1 STPYSSTVTVVHST
15 PSATAAAAQ
24 RDVAAGK
31 AAAGGISRSSIT
43 AQKILDIIG
52 EVPPGRAQTTDT
64 RAFVNPYELSSP
76 YAVRMRPAT
85 PQRRR
90 ELVPV
95 SLRLS
100 RSSVTPA
107 KPTTTS
113 STAKAATKGSVLD
126 SIASAAP
133 PAIQAKLAATQTAKQ
148 PMSLPA
154 AAAKQAALGAKD
166 TNLPAFAF
174 ALSNASASPP
184 PITVGAM
191 AVEPARLPSFGFDLA
206 RKPQPAFTATPSKSQ
221 GTANNTWSQN
231 VFASAAPKSGEWT
244 CDICELK
251 NPDSATKCTVC
262 DAAKPAP
269 TTTTL
274 SASSSWSQ
282 NVFATTAA
290 KNGEWTCDVCELK
303 NADSAAKCTVCDAA
317 RPASMSAALA
327 PAAPVK
333 NSWSQS
339 VLSSVSSKSGEW
351 TCDVCELKN
360 PDSAAKCTVCDAQRP
375 GAQASTSVSAS
386 ASASTPTPAPASSWS
401 ASLLAAAAPKNGEW
415 TCGTC
420 ELKNPGFSSQCTVCD
435 TPKPASSDNSA
446 SQSSAKQK
454 ASTLT
459 PFELPSFAFDLD
471 FSSKPLFPGAVRPS
485 EWTCT
490 VCELKNPDSAMQCT
504 ICDAPR

>member
-1 STPYSSTVTVVHST
+1 
-15 PSATAAAAQ
+15 
-24 RDVAAGK
+24 
-31 AAAGGISRSSIT
+31 
-43 AQKILDIIG
+43 
-52 EVPPGRAQTTDT
+52 
-64 RAFVNPYELSSP
+64 
-76 YAVRMRPAT
+76 MRPAT

-107 KPTTTS
+107 KATAS
-113 STAKAATKGSVLD
+113 SAAKAAAKGSVLD

-133 PAIQAKLAATQTAKQ
+133 PAIQAKLAATPSAK
-148 PMSLPA
+148 PPTTLPA

-166 TNLPAFAF
+166 TSLPAFAF
-174 ALSNASASPP
+174 ALSNESTSPP

-191 AVEPARLPSFGFDLA
+191 AVEPAHLPSFGFDLA

-221 GTANNTWSQN
+221 GTATNTWSQS
-231 VFASAAPKSGEWT
+231 VFALAAPKSGEWT
-244 CDICELK
+244 CDMCELK

-282 NVFATTAA
+282 NVFASNAA
-290 KNGEWTCDVCELK
+290 KSGEWACDVCELK
-303 NADSAAKCTVCDAA
+303 NPDSVAKCTVCDAA
-317 RPASMSAALA
+317 RLAAVSAAPA
-327 PAAPVK
+327 PTAAPVK

-351 TCDVCELKN
+351 MCDVCELKNPDSASKCTVCDAARPAPKGTAPAPAPAPTAAPVPVKSSWSQSVLSSVSSKSGEWTCDMCELKN

-375 GAQASTSVSAS
+375 GAQASTSTA
-386 ASASTPTPAPASSWS
+386 APAPASGWS
-401 ASLLAAAAPKNGEW
+401 ASLLATAAPKNGEW

-420 ELKNPGFSSQCTVCD
+420 ELKNPDFSSQCTVCD
-435 TPKPASSDNSA
+435 TPKPALSDNSA
-446 SQSSAKQK
+446 SQPTIEQSAKHK

-471 FSSKPLFPGAVRPS
+471 VSSKPLFPGAVRPS

-504 ICDAPR
+504 ICDAPRHVQ